1 MPPSQTSASIV
12 SAELLAGF
20 VPMSALGEESLQRL
34 AKQAAI
40 HGHPDGSV
48 LFRAGQAQ
56 TKAWYLLRGQVRLR
70 DGNGWTLI
78 DIKAG
83 EPRARQCLS
92 APPAVDVSAVCVG
105 PVEVLIVDAGLLDVL
120 LTWEQTGTCEVA
132 PISEVMADDW
142 MTRLLQRPSFQR
154 LPPANLQALFRR
166 LDTLSVAAG
175 EVVIEQG
182 AAGDYFYVIVEGRCR
197 IAHRGVAN
205 QALTLADFGPGDCF
219 GEEALIAGL
228 PRNASATMLTAGTLK
243 RLARSDFEELLNEP
257 LIVRLDKATAIAQ
270 VRAGV
275 AQWLDVRL
283 PTEFEA
289 GHVPGSV
296 NLPLR
301 LLRLRASTLDRQR
314 LQVCVCDTGRRGAVA
329 AFLLSQR
336 GISAAVLNGGLR
348 GNWQPRAAFEPPQA
362 R

>member
-1 MPPSQTSASIV
+1 MSQSQSPV
-12 SAELLAGF
+12 PELDAELLARY
-20 VPMSALGEESLQRL
+20 VPMSALATESLQRL

-40 HGHPDGSV
+40 HAHPAGSV
-48 LFRAGQAQ
+48 LFRAGQPQ

-70 DGNGWTLI
+70 DANGWTLV

-83 EPRARQCLS
+83 EARARQCLS
-92 APPAVDVSAVCVG
+92 APPAVDVSALCIG
-105 PVEVLIVDAGLLDVL
+105 PVEVLVVDAGLLDVL
-120 LTWEQTGTCEVA
+120 LTWEQAGACEVA
-132 PISEVMADDW
+132 LITEVTADDW
-142 MTRLLQRPSFQR
+142 MIRLLQRPSFQR
-154 LPPANLQALFRR
+154 LPPANLQALFQR
-166 LDTLSVAAG
+166 LDTIAVDEG

-197 IAHRGVAN
+197 IVHRGVGTRL
-205 QALTLADFGPGDCF
+205 LTLAEFGPGDCF

-257 LIVRLDKATAIAQ
+257 LLVRLDRATAKAQ
-270 VRAGV
+270 VQAGV

-283 PTEFEA
+283 PTEYEA
-289 GHVPGSV
+289 GHLPGSV

-314 LQVCVCDTGRRGAVA
+314 LQVCICDTGRRGAVA
-329 AFLLSQR
+329 AFLLAQL
-336 GISAAVLNGGLR
+336 GISAAVLAGGLR
-348 GNWQPRAAFEPPQA
+348 GS
-362 R
+362 